1 MRAFQRVK
9 KILKNINPLIRN
21 YLICLMVV
29 RGRKNCAAM
38 AKATNIPEKFLYS
51 FLNEAKNVTEKW
63 MGYCYG

>member
-9 KILKNINPLIRN
+9 KILKNINPQIRN
-21 YLICLMVV
+21 YLICLIVA

-51 FLNEAKNVTEKW
+51 FLVTTNLEIAN
-63 MGYCYG
+63 